1 MFYLVWL
8 SSGPLRLTFDSKTP
22 ENPEYAGSPW
32 SIQGMAN
39 ERIIAP
45 AVYYFDSDNVTEA
58 ETEFRVPVS
67 LGSSIRERNDAEGI
81 KMTWGLEE

>member
-1 MFYLVWL
+1 
-8 SSGPLRLTFDSKTP
+8 
-22 ENPEYAGSPW
+22 
-32 SIQGMAN
+32 MAN

-45 AVYYFDSDNVTEA
+45 AAYYFDSDNVTEA